1 MEPDWRAILELSDA
15 FRANALEILRVS
27 DAHTYHDLK
36 ACEPQLKRVAVQIFD
51 NDRIRA
57 RLDQGQPWELIPA
70 LSERNMFR
78 EQLQQGLSQ
87 RKRLLIVAGPGSG
100 AELAVIQE
108 ATIQA
113 PETTVLV
120 LERDPLAVLLALSS
134 HNLAPLL
141 QEGHVIWAVGEPVL
155 DTLLRALREHALFLF
170 DTSEMLVS
178 FGPVGCTSPNRE
190 VYLEAIR
197 NFAEP
202 VREWRE
208 EYAFAAQRY
217 HSSLEQRTPKPTRV
231 WSCGALQDYT
241 ATPIL
246 RAFLRGLASH
256 GCETTFTELPHGRSR
271 PRVRNHG
278 LVAACPD
285 TVFFLNDPT
294 HLTIPQGVFHRMLWI
309 TEDPAF
315 RKSREKFPRYAP
327 DELVLY
333 ADRAFEVSLEEQ
345 GAERRKHLPE
355 FALLERAG
363 EMRQELAYP
372 IVFVGAISDFE
383 PVLSRLTLDDRDR
396 LDEVYSAMLSD
407 GTGTVGLPCIWSEKK
422 MSESLIETARDVCR
436 RRYQYTFTDDRLALS
451 FMTYAYSVYRKRKEM
466 AEALLPLGLH
476 IYGSQDWLTILGDR
490 YADRFHG
497 VLLYEQLADVYR
509 SAKVNVNIHSAQLPT
524 ALSVRDYDILA
535 AGGCMLSDPVAEMAE
550 ETILPERDC
559 LVASDPEEFAEQAC
573 RLLEDDDLRHALAEA
588 GRVTVL
594 DRHMPEH
601 RAASILGAFSNV

>member
-1 MEPDWRAILELSDA
+1 MEPEWRAISELSDV
-15 FRANALEILRVS
+15 FRINALDILRVS
-27 DAHTYHDLK
+27 DAHTYESLK
-36 ACEPQLKRVAVQIFD
+36 ACEPQLERVEVQIFD

-57 RLDQGQPWELIPA
+57 RVDRGQPWEMIPS

-78 EQLQQGLSQ
+78 EQIQQGLSQ
-87 RKRLLIVAGPGSG
+87 RKKLLIVAGPGSG
-100 AELAVIQE
+100 AELAVLQE
-108 ATIQA
+108 AAIQA
-113 PETTVLV
+113 PNTSILV
-120 LERDPLAVLLALSS
+120 LERNPLTVLLALSS
-134 HNLAPLL
+134 HDLGPLL
-141 QEGHVIWAVGEPVL
+141 QEGNVIWALGEPVL
-155 DTLLRALREHALFLF
+155 ETLLRTLHEQALFLV
-170 DTSEMLVS
+170 DTSEMLAS
-178 FGPVGCTSPNRE
+178 FGPTGCKPPNRE

-202 VREWRE
+202 VRQWRE
-208 EYAFAAQRY
+208 EYAHAAQRF
-217 HSSLEQRTPKPTRV
+217 HARLERRTPKPTRV

-246 RAFLRGLASH
+246 RAFLRGLERH
-256 GCETTFTELPHGRSR
+256 GCQTTFTELPHGLSR
-271 PRVRNHG
+271 PRVRNYG
-278 LVAACPD
+278 LTAACPD

-294 HLTIPQGVFHRMLWI
+294 HLPIPKGPFHRMLWI

-315 RKSREKFPRYAP
+315 RKSRVKFPRYAP

-333 ADRAFEVSLEEQ
+333 ADRTFEKSLQEQ
-345 GAERRKHLPE
+345 GAERRKHIPE

-363 EMRQELAYP
+363 EVRQELAYP
-372 IVFVGAISDFE
+372 IVFVGAIGDFE
-383 PVLSRLTLDDRDR
+383 PVLNRMTLDDRDR
-396 LDEVYSAMLSD
+396 LEEVYSEMLTD
-407 GTGTVGLPCIWSEKK
+407 GTGTVGLPRIWSEKNA
-422 MSESLIETARDVCR
+422 SAPLIETARDMCHS
-436 RRYQYTFTDDRLALS
+436 RYQYTFADDRLTLS

-535 AGGCMLSDPVAEMAE
+535 AGGCMLSDPVAEMAP
-550 ETILPERDC
+550 ETIHPERDC
-559 LVASDPEEFAEQAC
+559 LVASGPEEFSEQAR
-573 RLLEDDDLRHALAEA
+573 RLLWDDDLCRTLAEA
-588 GRVTVL
+588 GRATVL

-601 RAASILGAFSNV
+601 RAASILEMFS